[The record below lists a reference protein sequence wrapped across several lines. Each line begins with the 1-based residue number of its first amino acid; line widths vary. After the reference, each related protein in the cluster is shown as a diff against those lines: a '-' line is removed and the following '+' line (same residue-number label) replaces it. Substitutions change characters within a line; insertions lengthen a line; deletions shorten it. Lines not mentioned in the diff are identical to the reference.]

1 MSVIKNQ
8 MYVMRDVK
16 NQLYAIKNLM
26 YVTHGIKNQL
36 SVRQARH

>member
-1 MSVIKNQ
+1 MCDVKNHLYVIKNQ

-16 NQLYAIKNLM
+16 NQLYAIKN
-26 YVTHGIKNQL
+26 QL